1 MSIHNN
7 EILDYLDEHP
17 IGCYE
22 GGVKSLMEMLH
33 DVYIEHNSVDSEEI
47 HRLLQ
52 RFQDLL
58 EQNPLDSRDALYG
71 LVSDLCR
78 EHEVLAFSHGIVVGM
93 YLMSEARTLP

>member
-1 MSIHNN
+1 MSIHIN

-78 EHEVLAFSHGIVVGM
+78 EHEVLEFSHGFVVGM